1 MEDPMSASTP
11 PRTSPLVGRV
21 KAILLSPRSEWPVIA
36 EESATTSSIYT
47 GYVLPLAAIPAI
59 CGAIGLLG
67 FAGSLY
73 GGAGFSPM
81 WAVRFAV
88 SLYVESLIVI
98 FLMSLVI
105 DALAPTFGGQKNQVQ
120 ALKVAAYSATASWIA
135 GVFALIPALGILR
148 LVGLYSL
155 YLLYLGLPVVM
166 KTPADRALAY
176 TIATIVALFVIFVVI
191 GAVAGRLVGLPRMY

>member
-1 MEDPMSASTP
+1 MSASSP
-11 PRTSPLVGRV
+11 PPTGSLVGRV
-21 KAILLSPRSEWPVIA
+21 KAILLNPRSEWPVIA

-67 FAGSLY
+67 FAGY
-73 GGAGFSPM
+73 GGVGFSPV

-155 YLLYLGLPVVM
+155 YLLYLGLPVAM

-176 TIATIVALFVIFVVI
+176 TIAIIVVLFVIFAVI
-191 GAVAGRLVGLPRMY
+191 GGIAGRFMGLPRMY

>member
-1 MEDPMSASTP
+1 MSASSP
-11 PRTSPLVGRV
+11 PLTGSLVGRV

-36 EESATTSSIYT
+36 QESATASSIYT
-47 GYVLPLAAIPAI
+47 RYVLPLAAIPAI
-59 CGAIGLLG
+59 CGAIGLMG
-67 FAGSLY
+67 FAGSFY
-73 GGAGFSPM
+73 GGVGFSPM

-105 DALAPTFGGQKNQVQ
+105 DAFAPTFGGQKNQVQ

-166 KTPADRALAY
+166 KAPADRALTY
-176 TIATIVALFVIFVVI
+176 TIAIIVALVVMFVVI
-191 GAVAGRLVGLPRMY
+191 GAIAGRFMGLPRMY

>member
-1 MEDPMSASTP
+1 MSASSP
-11 PRTSPLVGRV
+11 PLAGSLVGRV
-21 KAILLSPRSEWPVIA
+21 KAILLSPQSEWPVIA
-36 EESATTSSIYT
+36 AESATASSIYT

-67 FAGSLY
+67 FGGY
-73 GGAGFSPM
+73 GGIGFSPM

-88 SLYVESLIVI
+88 SLYVETLIVI
-98 FLMSLVI
+98 FVMSLVI

-166 KTPADRALAY
+166 KAPADRALAY
-176 TIATIVALFVIFVVI
+176 TIATIVALFVIFIVI
-191 GAVAGRLVGLPRMY
+191 GAVASRFMGLPRMY

>member
-1 MEDPMSASTP
+1 MSASSP
-11 PRTSPLVGRV
+11 PLTGSLVGRV

-36 EESATTSSIYT
+36 EESATTSSIYMR
-47 GYVLPLAAIPAI
+47 YVLPLAAIPAI

-67 FAGSLY
+67 FGGSFY
-73 GGAGFSPM
+73 GGVGFSPM
-81 WAVRFAV
+81 WAVRLAV
-88 SLYVESLIVI
+88 SLYVETLIVI
-98 FLMSLVI
+98 FVMSLVI

-135 GVFALIPALGILR
+135 GVFALIPALGIFR

-166 KTPADRALAY
+166 KAPADRALPYAF
-176 TIATIVALFVIFVVI
+176 ATIVALFVIFIVI
-191 GAVAGRLVGLPRMY
+191 GAIASRFMGLPRMY